1 MNSIVTSSGFSKPLF
16 SKGTFMKNQWVK
28 EFWQYRELFYFLVW
42 RNIKVRYKQ
51 TLLGA
56 SWAIIQPFFTM
67 VIFTLF
73 FGKLAKMPSDGV
85 PYPIFSYAAL
95 LPWTYFSQSLN
106 QAGNSLVMSQ
116 NLITKVYFPRM
127 IIPASYAL
135 SGLVDFG
142 LASVILFGM
151 MLYYHIPLSWGL
163 LFLPLL
169 VIPLLLLATGV
180 GMIFSSLNVKYR
192 DIKHV
197 LPFVVQIW
205 LFMTPVIYPTSIIPQ
220 RFQKFIAL
228 NPTVGLIETFRA
240 VLLPTRNIDW
250 QLFGV
255 SLFIT
260 LLALVLGMIY
270 FRKTEKEFADI
281 I

>member
-1 MNSIVTSSGFSKPLF
+1 
-16 SKGTFMKNQWVK
+16 MKNEWLKDV
-28 EFWQYRELFYFLVW
+28 WRYRELFYFLVW

-56 SWAIIQPFFTM
+56 SWAIIQPFLMM
-67 VIFTLF
+67 VVFSLF

-106 QAGNSLVMSQ
+106 QTGNSLVASQ
-116 NLITKVYFPRM
+116 NLITKIYFPRV
-127 IIPASYAL
+127 IIPGSFAL

-142 LASVILFGM
+142 LASVILLGM
-151 MLYYHIPLSWGL
+151 MLYYQIPLSWGL
-163 LFLPLL
+163 LLLPLL
-169 VIPLLLLATGV
+169 VIPLVLLVLGV

-192 DIKHV
+192 DIRHA
-197 LPFVVQIW
+197 LPFIVQIW
-205 LFMTPVIYPTSIIPQ
+205 LFMTPVIYPTSIIPEGL
-220 RFQKFIAL
+220 KAFIAV
-228 NPTVGLIETFRA
+228 NPTVGLIEAFRGA
-240 VLLPTRNIDW
+240 ILPTREVDW

-255 SLFIT
+255 SAAVT
-260 LLALVLGMIY
+260 LLIFVIGIIY

>member
-1 MNSIVTSSGFSKPLF
+1 M
-16 SKGTFMKNQWVK
+16 MNQWLR
-28 EFWQYRELFYFLVW
+28 EIWGYRELFYFMVW

-51 TLLGA
+51 ALLGT
-56 SWAIIQPFFTM
+56 SWAIIQPFFMM
-67 VIFTLF
+67 VVFTIF
-73 FGKLAKMPSDGV
+73 FGKLAKIPSDGV

-95 LPWTYFSQSLN
+95 LPWTYFSQSLS
-106 QAGNSLVMSQ
+106 QTGNSLVASQ

-151 MLYYHIPLSWGL
+151 MLFYQIPLHWGL
-163 LFLPLL
+163 LLLPLL
-169 VIPLLLLATGV
+169 ALPLLLLVFGV

-192 DIKHV
+192 DIKHA
-197 LPFVVQIW
+197 LPFIIQIW
-205 LFMTPVIYPTSIIPQ
+205 LFITPVIYPTSIIPEKY
-220 RFQKFIAL
+220 RIFVAF
-228 NPTVGLIETFRA
+228 NPTVGLIEAFRSII
-240 VLLPTRNIDW
+240 LPTREVDW
-250 QLFGV
+250 RLFGMSV
-255 SLFIT
+255 VIT
-260 LLALVLGMIY
+260 LFVLVMGLIF

>member
-1 MNSIVTSSGFSKPLF
+1 
-16 SKGTFMKNQWVK
+16 MKNEWLKDV
-28 EFWQYRELFYFLVW
+28 WRYRELFYFLVW

-56 SWAIIQPFFTM
+56 SWSIIQPFFMM
-67 VIFTLF
+67 VVFTLF

-106 QAGNSLVMSQ
+106 QTGNSLVASQ
-116 NLITKVYFPRM
+116 NLITKIYFPRM
-127 IIPASYAL
+127 IIPGSFAL

-151 MLYYHIPLSWGL
+151 MLYYQIPLSWGMVL
-163 LFLPLL
+163 LPLL
-169 VIPLLLLATGV
+169 VIPLLLLVLGV
-180 GMIFSSLNVKYR
+180 GMVFSSLNVKYR
-192 DIKHV
+192 DIRHA
-197 LPFVVQIW
+197 LPFIVQIW
-205 LFMTPVIYPTSIIPQ
+205 LFMTPVIYPTSIIPEGL
-220 RFQKFIAL
+220 KAFIAV
-228 NPTVGLIETFRA
+228 NPTVGLIEAFRGA
-240 VLLPTRNIDW
+240 ILPTREVDW
-250 QLFGV
+250 PLFGV
-255 SLFIT
+255 SAAVT
-260 LLALVLGMIY
+260 LLIFVIGIIY